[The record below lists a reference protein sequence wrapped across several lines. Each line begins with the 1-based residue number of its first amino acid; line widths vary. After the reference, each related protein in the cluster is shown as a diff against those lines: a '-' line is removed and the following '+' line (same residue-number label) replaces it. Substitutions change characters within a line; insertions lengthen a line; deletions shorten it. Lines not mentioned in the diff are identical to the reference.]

1 MPESVFGL
9 PLHPLVVHGP
19 VVLVP
24 VAAILTIL
32 IAVSQDR
39 RTRWGALTW
48 LLVAAAFGATVA
60 ARQSGLKLAA
70 ARYGDVLP
78 ISTSDHEGYGTTAVW
93 FVLAFW
99 LAVTALLLVDLDRRR
114 RHGYGSPVLVT
125 LVAVVAIVVAMAATG
140 LVLLTGWTG
149 AENQWASVGG

>member
-19 VVLVP
+19 LVLVP
-24 VAAILTIL
+24 AASLLTIL

-48 LLVAAAFGATVA
+48 LLAAAAFAATFA
-60 ARQSGLKLAA
+60 ARQTGQELGSAL
-70 ARYGDVLP
+70 YGDVLP
-78 ISTSDHEGYGTTAVW
+78 ISTNDHAGYGTTAVW

-114 RHGYGSPVLVT
+114 RHGYGSPLLVT
-125 LVAVVAIVVAMAATG
+125 LVAVVAITAAMAATG
-140 LVLLTGWTG
+140 QVMLTGWTG
-149 AENQWASVGG
+149 ADNQWGSVEG